1 MSEEQNKF
9 EKRKQEAQKRKR
21 KLQKMQNSKI
31 KPRTKHVLAVVG
43 GALAAIIV
51 VIALVFANAGFTRRM
66 VTALEIGNEKVSS
79 AEYSYYYIQQAISTY
94 NTYVQMLGSSYAPFD
109 TGKSLD
115 RQAYSDTQ
123 SWADYLSDS
132 AISALRGI
140 KTLVQA
146 ANEEGFTISEEGV
159 ETVERTMQS
168 LQTYADSA
176 NMTLNRYLADVY
188 GLGMDEN
195 LMRQTQMDYQLALEY
210 EEALKAR
217 PEYTD
222 EDLEDYYQNSVYD
235 TYTYVDLRYYE
246 FAQEE
251 ATDDSE
257 GKTLE
262 EAKAEADDFI
272 SDIDSA
278 ADYSRKIRALLRE
291 EALENTD
298 SEDSSSEEEDF
309 TDNTERIGVSRASLE
324 NVDANLAEWAF
335 AEERAVDDVAVVENE
350 DGTGYYA
357 VYMVNTAYRND
368 YNTVNMRQI
377 YIEVEDT
384 EDEEAMEEAKTR
396 AEEILQEWKDGE
408 ATEESFAALA
418 DEESD
423 LSVEGGLYEQMAK
436 GEGDITDWLFDE
448 NRQPGDTAVLES
460 SGGYHVVYYIGQDEP
475 YWKVQV
481 ESAKRSEDY
490 NNTYAELEEK
500 YPVVEHAFG
509 IWLRSEPFR

>member
-43 GALAAIIV
+43 GSLAAIIV

-94 NTYVQMLGSSYAPFD
+94 NTYAQMIGYAPFD

-115 RQAYSDTQ
+115 RQDYSDTQ

-188 GLGMDEN
+188 GLGMNEE

-210 EEALKAR
+210 EEALRAR
-217 PEYTD
+217 PEYTE
-222 EDLEDYYQNSVYD
+222 EDLEEYYQNSVYD

-246 FAQEE
+246 FAQED

-272 SDIDSA
+272 SDIESA

-298 SEDSSSEEEDF
+298 SEEQAAARKKIL
-309 TDNTERIGVSRASLE
+309 RIIR
-324 NVDANLAEWAF
+324 
-335 AEERAVDDVAVVENE
+335 R
-350 DGTGYYA
+350 
-357 VYMVNTAYRND
+357 
-368 YNTVNMRQI
+368 
-377 YIEVEDT
+377 
-384 EDEEAMEEAKTR
+384 
-396 AEEILQEWKDGE
+396 
-408 ATEESFAALA
+408 ESAC
-418 DEESD
+418 
-423 LSVEGGLYEQMAK
+423 
-436 GEGDITDWLFDE
+436 
-448 NRQPGDTAVLES
+448 PVL
-460 SGGYHVVYYIGQDEP
+460 H
-475 YWKVQV
+475 WKVWMPIWQ
-481 ESAKRSEDY
+481 SGRSQR
-490 NNTYAELEEK
+490 NEL
-500 YPVVEHAFG
+500 
-509 IWLRSEPFR
+509 